1 MKNSSCPREIKE
13 MDPIVINMPISQTKK
28 CFENYGYTLC
38 PWWPEEIFRL
48 SNWLMMFHCVWTSKD
63 LLFFMHWFTFWFCH
77 LQVFLCMTYLL
88 FDTSVYKCLTFPLH
102 VPNTKTEQTPPSP
115 FLDQKKITHCKFLK
129 SGPLSIETGIFFIE
143 MPGKLHSL
151 NRYRWSTFICL
162 LHNRAFVSQ
171 RYENV
176 AVLCQ

>member
-1 MKNSSCPREIKE
+1 MVTHFALGDQRKSSDLVIDLWCS
-13 MDPIVINMPISQTKK
+13 IVSEHQKTS
-28 CFENYGYTLC
+28 CSLC
-38 PWWPEEIFRL
+38 TGSHFDFVTYR
-48 SNWLMMFHCVWTSKD
+48 F
-63 LLFFMHWFTFWFCH
+63 
-77 LQVFLCMTYLL
+77 FLCMTYLL

-143 MPGKLHSL
+143 MPGNLRSL